1 VRRSDLLRIFIAMGG
16 PRVHAKLLPNPV
28 MKKLPVPPEPL
39 PTYQEPDRLGTR
51 ESYNQYTGL
60 RRVVVLL
67 SPLRS
72 GMLGSRTSTVLP
84 LSDQCQILDLSSQ
97 ADPIATARVI
107 ALMSRPNSTTPSAA
121 KHQRMMNARNICT
134 CRSLNVR

>member
-1 VRRSDLLRIFIAMGG
+1 MRHSDLLRIFIAMGG
-16 PRVHAKLLPNPV
+16 PQVHAKLLPNPV

-72 GMLGSRTSTVLP
+72 GMLGSRTSTALP
-84 LSDQCQILDLSSQ
+84 LSESIPDLGSEQQSRS
-97 ADPIATARVI
+97 D
-107 ALMSRPNSTTPSAA
+107 SDSEGYRPNVTP
-121 KHQRMMNARNICT
+121 K
-134 CRSLNVR
+134 